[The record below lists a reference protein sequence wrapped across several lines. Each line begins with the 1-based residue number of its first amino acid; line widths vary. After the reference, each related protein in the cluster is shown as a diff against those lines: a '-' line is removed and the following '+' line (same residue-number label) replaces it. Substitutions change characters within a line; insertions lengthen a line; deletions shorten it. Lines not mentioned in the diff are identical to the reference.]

1 MKIIKYSFVLA
12 LLAFSM
18 QIAAQTTKWREMH
31 KVKKKETIFG
41 IARDYGLTI
50 DQLIKA
56 NPEMTKPGY
65 ELKKGDF
72 IFIPYADEE
81 QRRAAQAAQAAKT
94 VQETTAKT
102 ATKTASKTTSQTGK
116 TQTTT
121 LNRTSAQ
128 DDVRKR
134 AIRVGIM
141 LPLHDVDGDGRR
153 MIEYYRGVLLAC
165 DSIKKHGVSVD
176 VHAWNVPIDADIRQT
191 LLEKEASQCDVIFGP
206 LYTKQ
211 MKALSD
217 FVRNNNIKLVV
228 PFSIYGIDVT
238 MNPNIYQIY
247 QTPTT
252 INEATIKCYLE
263 RFAKH
268 NTVIVDCNDST
279 SQKGVFTMNLR
290 KQMEAKGMKFS
301 ITNLKSSDEAFSRA
315 FSRTLPN
322 VVVLNTGRSPELN
335 TAFARLNKMTAAT
348 PGIVISM
355 FGYNEWLMYTKPY
368 QELFHKYDT
377 YVPSIYYY
385 DPQSSKTWRLEKKYR
400 QMFGT
405 DMMYALPRFALTG
418 FDQAYFFLKGLH
430 DKGKAFNATREESDY
445 QPVQTPFNFKRSGKG
460 GGMQNYEFMLVHYAF
475 NKGVEKLEI
484 K

>member
-1 MKIIKYSFVLA
+1 MMKRNIRYW
-12 LLAFSM
+12 LLA
-18 QIAAQTTKWREMH
+18 AVVALGAETALAQQVFKDLHE
-31 KVKKKETIFG
+31 VKKKETIFG
-41 IARDYGLTI
+41 IARDNGLTVQELI
-50 DQLIKA
+50 DA
-56 NPEMTKPGY
+56 NPEMNQPGY
-65 ELKKGDF
+65 ELKKGDV
-72 IFIPYADEE
+72 IKIPF
-81 QRRAAQAAQAAKT
+81 KKG
-94 VQETTAKT
+94 QEPKDIVSPTAESPVKPNVGT
-102 ATKTASKTTSQTGK
+102 DMR
-116 TQTTT
+116 
-121 LNRTSAQ
+121 N
-128 DDVRKR
+128 R
-134 AIRVGIM
+134 AIRIGVM
-141 LPLHDVDGDGRR
+141 LPLHNVDGDGRR
-153 MIEYYRGVLLAC
+153 MVEFYRGILMAC
-165 DSIKKHGVSVD
+165 DTLKKQGVSTNVF
-176 VHAWNVPIDADIRQT
+176 AWNVPIDADIRQT

-460 GGMQNYEFMLVHYAF
+460 GGMQNYEFMLVHYTF